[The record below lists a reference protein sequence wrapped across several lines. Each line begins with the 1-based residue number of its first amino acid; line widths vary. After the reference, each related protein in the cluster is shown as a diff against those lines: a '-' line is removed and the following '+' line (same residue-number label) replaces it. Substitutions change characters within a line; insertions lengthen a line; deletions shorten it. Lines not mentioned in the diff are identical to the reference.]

1 MKNNID
7 KSKVLDRLSDIE
19 RAVQELSRFR
29 ELDLQT
35 FEDDK
40 DNYPVAAYWIRIA
53 IEAILTIGTHILSRL
68 PSNGMKKDYTE
79 VIISLGNYEV
89 IPKEFAR
96 EIKGMAGYRN
106 RLVHLY
112 WKIGSEEL
120 LGMIQEHLDDFVAFN
135 RYIRHYVKQLNQEK

>member
-120 LGMIQEHLDDFVAFN
+120 LGMIQEHLDDFVTFN

>member
-19 RAVQELSRFR
+19 HAVQELSRFR

>member
-35 FEDDK
+35 FNSDK

-53 IEAILTIGTHILSRL
+53 IEAVLTVGTHILSRL

-79 VIISLGNYEV
+79 VILSLGNYEV

-120 LGMIQEHLDDFVAFN
+120 LGMIQEHLDNFVTFN
-135 RYIRHYVKQLNQEK
+135 NYIRKYLKRLNEER

>member
-79 VIISLGNYEV
+79 VILSLGNYEV

-96 EIKGMAGYRN
+96 EIKVMAGYKN

-120 LGMIQEHLDDFVAFN
+120 LGMIQEHLDDFVTFN